1 MFIPL
6 TRHASEVSTATMVYS
21 SSKEVT
27 KEEGS
32 ARRTMEVGSSEGKR
46 HWYTRAME
54 EDYVQELVSVS
65 PQRATHN
72 DHHVKVPAVD
82 RLNKGNYLHRLN
94 TRAAHKRLR
103 PLRRIG

>member
-1 MFIPL
+1 MK
-6 TRHASEVSTATMVYS
+6 TRGIGIQELWRKT
-21 SSKEVT
+21 
-27 KEEGS
+27 
-32 ARRTMEVGSSEGKR
+32 
-46 HWYTRAME
+46 ME